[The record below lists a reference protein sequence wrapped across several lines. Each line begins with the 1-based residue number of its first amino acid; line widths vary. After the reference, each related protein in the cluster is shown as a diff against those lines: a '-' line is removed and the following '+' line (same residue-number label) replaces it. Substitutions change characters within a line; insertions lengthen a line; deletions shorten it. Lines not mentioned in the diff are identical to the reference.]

1 MGWFNVPLSFDSFI
15 YMHVYKH
22 GCIEAIF
29 YLAKLL
35 DLSCLGD
42 VKCEEQRA
50 CRYYGIGGMIS
61 CHVLKSPVS
70 PGCNRNRNKPSRKK
84 PVQGCEND
92 LLGR

>member
-1 MGWFNVPLSFDSFI
+1 MGWFNVPLSFVSFI
-15 YMHVYKH
+15 DMGVYKH
-22 GCIEAIF
+22 GCIEDVF

-35 DLSCLGD
+35 DLSRLGD
-42 VKCEEQRA
+42 AKCEEQRA
-50 CRYYGIGGMIS
+50 CRYYGIGEMIS

-92 LLGR
+92 LLRR

>member
-1 MGWFNVPLSFDSFI
+1 MGWFNVPLSFVSFI
-15 YMHVYKH
+15 YMGVYKH

-50 CRYYGIGGMIS
+50 YGIGGMIS

>member
-1 MGWFNVPLSFDSFI
+1 MGWFNVPLSFVSFI
-15 YMHVYKH
+15 DMGVYKH
-22 GCIEAIF
+22 GCIEDIF

-35 DLSCLGD
+35 DLFRLGD
-42 VKCEEQRA
+42 AKCEEQRA

-61 CHVLKSPVS
+61 CHVLRSTVS